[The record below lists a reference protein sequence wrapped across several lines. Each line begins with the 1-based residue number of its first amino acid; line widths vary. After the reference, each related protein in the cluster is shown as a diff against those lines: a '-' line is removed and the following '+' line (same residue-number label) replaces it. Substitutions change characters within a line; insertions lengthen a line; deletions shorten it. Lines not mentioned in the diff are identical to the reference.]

1 VTALGRVVRTT
12 AFKLSAIYIAVF
24 SVFSVAFIL
33 YISYST
39 NVLLTQQLRDT
50 IIAEII
56 GLGDQYRS
64 GGLPAVV
71 DIIQQRSHQPGA
83 SLYLITDTSG
93 RIMAGNVSQVPP
105 GLLDR
110 SGSGPLTIPYERYA
124 DDGRNHVA
132 MVQVVRM
139 PGGFRMLVG
148 RDLGEQQQFREI
160 VGRALIWALA
170 LMIGLALL
178 SWFFVSRRVLKRID
192 SLSASSRRIMQGD
205 LSGRLEVTGSG
216 DEFDRLAESL
226 NAMLD
231 RIEHLLHGLKDVS
244 DNIAHDLKTPLTR
257 LRNRV
262 EAALAGPPNGEND
275 RAVLEATI
283 EESDKLIKTFN
294 ALLMIA
300 RIEAGSPDGS
310 MGEVDAQAVVRDVTE
325 LYEPVAD
332 EKGVELVVDVP
343 PEPIVLKSA
352 NRELLS
358 QALANLID
366 NAVKYG
372 PLGDGKGGPTRVV
385 VMTAR
390 ENNQLVLK
398 VADNGPGIPEA
409 DRERVL
415 HRFVRLEKSR
425 SEPGSGL
432 GLSLAAAVARL
443 HLGTIEL
450 GDGKPGLVV
459 TIRVPLDTGPWPS
472 AKSNPPADLASSRPS
487 GPA

>member
-1 VTALGRVVRTT
+1 MTALGRVVRTT

-24 SVFSVAFIL
+24 SIFSIAFIL

-71 DIIQQRSHQPGA
+71 DVIQQRSYQPGA
-83 SLYLITDTSG
+83 SLYLVTDTSG
-93 RIMAGNVSQVPP
+93 RILAGNVSRVPP

-110 SGSGPLTIPYERYA
+110 SGSGPLTIRYERYA
-124 DDGRNHVA
+124 DDGGDYVA

-148 RDLGEQQQFREI
+148 RDLGEREQFREI
-160 VGRALIWALA
+160 IGRALIWALA

-192 SLSASSRRIMQGD
+192 SLSATSRRIMQGD

-226 NAMLD
+226 NAMLE

-262 EAALAGPPNGEND
+262 EAALAGPPKSEND

-310 MGEVDAQAVVRDVTE
+310 MSEVDAGAVVRDVVE
-325 LYEPVAD
+325 LYEPVA
-332 EKGVELVVDVP
+332 EERGVELMVDTTA
-343 PEPIVLKSA
+343 EPIILEA
-352 NRELLS
+352 NRELLG

-366 NAVKYG
+366 NAIKYA
-372 PLGDGKGGPTRVV
+372 PLGEGAEGVTKIVV
-385 VMTAR
+385 STAR
-390 ENNQLVLK
+390 EGSTLILQ

-432 GLSLAAAVARL
+432 GLSLVAAVTRL
-443 HLGTIEL
+443 HHGTIEL
-450 GDGKPGLVV
+450 GDGRPGLVV
-459 TIRVPLDTGPWPS
+459 TMRLPLDLPGQWPLPK
-472 AKSNPPADLASSRPS
+472 ANPSPDAASPQQ
-487 GPA
+487 